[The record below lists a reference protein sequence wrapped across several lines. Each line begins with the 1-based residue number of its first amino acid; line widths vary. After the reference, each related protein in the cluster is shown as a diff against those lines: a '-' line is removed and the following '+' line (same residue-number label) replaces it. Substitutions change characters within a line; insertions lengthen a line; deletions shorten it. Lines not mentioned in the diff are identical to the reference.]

1 MGHSLY
7 AVCSARVKQYLKQA
21 FSFLP
26 HSSHPQPNK
35 KPFQPDLPP
44 GDLTLKERESV
55 NSSVLSSSA
64 TPWTIANQAFLSM
77 EFSGQEYWSG
87 LPFPFLG
94 PCIT

>member
-1 MGHSLY
+1 MKNLY
-7 AVCSARVKQYLKQA
+7 AYEFNS
-21 FSFLP
+21 LP
-26 HSSHPQPNK
+26 PDIHTYTHPQTSNWEY
-35 KPFQPDLPP
+35 FW
-44 GDLTLKERESV
+44 REGSLMSL
-55 NSSVLSSSA
+55 SSVMSSSA